1 MPKQRYFGGKNKY
14 TIASVEDNRCCQ
26 KTYLWLSDQQMYTF
40 RKAKLNELSQIWE
53 IIQHAI
59 SRRKE
64 EGSDQWQDGYPN
76 PDVLRNDI
84 DKEAGFV
91 LTDGETIVG
100 YCAVMINNE
109 PAYAHIDG
117 KWLTDDD
124 FVVFHRIAI
133 SKDHLG
139 RGLAKKMME
148 YIEAFAK
155 SNNIGSIKA
164 DTNYDN
170 TAMLWIFE
178 SMGYA
183 YCGEVLLRGRPRRAY
198 EKLLPATA

>member
-1 MPKQRYFGGKNKY
+1 
-14 TIASVEDNRCCQ
+14 
-26 KTYLWLSDQQMYTF
+26 MYTF
-40 RKAKLNELSQIWE
+40 RKAQLNELSQIWE

-64 EGSDQWQDGYPN
+64 EGSEQWQDGYPN

-91 LTDGETIVG
+91 LTDSDSKTIIG
-100 YCAVMINNE
+100 YCAVMINDE
-109 PAYAHIDG
+109 PAYANIDG
-117 KWLTDDD
+117 KWLTDGD

-133 SKDHLG
+133 SEDHLG
-139 RGLAKKMME
+139 KGLAKKMLE
-148 YIEAFAK
+148 YIEALAK
-155 SNNIGSIKA
+155 SNNISSVKA

-170 TAMLWIFE
+170 AAMLRIFE

-183 YCGEVLLRGRPRRAY
+183 YCGEVLLRGKPRRAY